1 MRPVTM
7 VVGII
12 LGSSTAIALGL
23 VVVLLIYLLIGADEP
38 AMQREIPALWRN
50 SMIFIGFTAVSA
62 VSFYGQIK
70 QTRWASLALAAI
82 ILMLAALVT
91 YYWP

>member
-1 MRPVTM
+1 MI
-7 VVGII
+7 VGII

-62 VSFYGQIK
+62 MSFYAQIK
-70 QTRWASLALAAI
+70 QKQWASLALVA
-82 ILMLAALVT
+82 LVLVLAALIV

>member
-1 MRPVTM
+1 M

-23 VVVLLIYLLIGADEP
+23 AVVLLIYLLIGADEP

-50 SMIFIGFTAVSA
+50 SMIFIGFTAISA
-62 VSFYGQIK
+62 MSFYAQVK
-70 QTRWASLALAAI
+70 QKQWASLALVA
-82 ILMLAALVT
+82 LVLVLAALIT
-91 YYWP
+91 FYWP